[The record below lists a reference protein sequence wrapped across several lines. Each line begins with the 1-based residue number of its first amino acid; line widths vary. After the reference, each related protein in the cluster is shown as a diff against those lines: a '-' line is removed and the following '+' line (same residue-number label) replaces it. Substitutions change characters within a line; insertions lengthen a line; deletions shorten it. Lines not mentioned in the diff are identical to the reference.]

1 MGFCTLGS
9 VHCPVYSVLLCVQC
23 TLHTTKGELPH
34 FADLNSLFETE
45 IHSTTKGASLKAK
58 I

>member
-9 VHCPVYSVLLCVQC
+9 VHCPVYSALQC

-45 IHSTTKGASLKAK
+45 IHSMTEVASLNAK